1 MKILI
6 SGSTGFL
13 GTNLLKI
20 LNANGHDVIGF
31 GSKDVDLRFSNRL
44 DIYNHINFDRIIHL
58 AAWTQ
63 AGDFCI
69 SHPGEQWLINQQIN
83 TNVLDWC
90 VKFQPKIKIISI
102 GSSCSYKVSSS
113 AHKEINYLKG
123 FPEKGV
129 SFLWSRS

>member
-13 GTNLLKI
+13 GSNLLKI
-20 LNANGHDVIGF
+20 LTARGHDVIGF
-31 GSKDVDLRFSNRL
+31 GSKDADLRFSNRL

-83 TNVLDWC
+83 TNVLNWW
-90 VKFQPKIKIISI
+90 KTNQPEAKLIR
-102 GSSCSYKVSSS
+102 
-113 AHKEINYLKG
+113 AL
-123 FPEKGV
+123 
-129 SFLWSRS
+129 